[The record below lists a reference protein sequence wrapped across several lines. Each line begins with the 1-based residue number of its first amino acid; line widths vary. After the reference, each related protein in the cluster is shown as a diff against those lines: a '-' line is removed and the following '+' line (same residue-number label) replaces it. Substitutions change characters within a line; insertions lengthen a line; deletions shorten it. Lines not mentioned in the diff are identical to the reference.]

1 MRTLYLTLFIL
12 LLTSCSPCKHLT
24 EAQQDSV
31 RVEVRKTV
39 EYVHDTVILEIP
51 VQSERIT
58 TRDSTSHLEND
69 YAQSDARIEQDG
81 SLYHS
86 LEKKAQEKPVPVERP
101 VEYRDSI
108 VYRDRKIT
116 VTVPVERELTWWQQ
130 TQMKGFWLAVIILV
144 VIVCKKRMLNFIRR
158 FI

>member
-1 MRTLYLTLFIL
+1 MRLLYLTLFIS
-12 LLTSCSPCKHLT
+12 LLTACSPCKYLT
-24 EAQQDSV
+24 QSQQDSV

-39 EYVHDTVILEIP
+39 EYIHDTVIVEIP
-51 VQSERIT
+51 VQSERAT
-58 TRDSTSHLEND
+58 TQDSTSHLEND
-69 YAQSDARIEQDG
+69 YAKSDARIETDG
-81 SLYHS
+81 SLFHS
-86 LEKKAQEKPVPVERP
+86 LETKPQKKPVPVERP
-101 VEYRDSI
+101 IEYRDSI
-108 VYRDRKIT
+108 VYRDREIT

>member
-12 LLTSCSPCKHLT
+12 LLTSCSPYKHLP

-39 EYVHDTVILEIP
+39 EYVHDTVIVEIP
-51 VQSERIT
+51 VQAERIT

-81 SLYHS
+81 SLFHS
-86 LEKKAQEKPVPVERP
+86 LETKPQEKPIPVERP

-108 VYRDRKIT
+108 VYQDRKIT